1 MIDFKPT
8 LLLVDDM
15 QVNLVMLG
23 AILKNEYHIKTARS
37 ATQALEIVALG
48 GIDLILL
55 DVVMPDMDG
64 YTMCTLL
71 KNDEKTQD
79 IPVIFVTGSS
89 SKEDEEKGFLVG
101 AVDFIRKPFEAT
113 TVKNRVKTH
122 INLRLRQIELE
133 TISKTIQEQNQKLK
147 RYTQLVEVILDN
159 QKNIIL
165 LTNGKRLTQA
175 NKVFSQFFGFTDLE
189 DFLKSHQCICEFFIK
204 EDGYLST
211 QMGELDWIS
220 YVVQNPTETNL
231 AKIIQNENEYI
242 FKVYGRIVEKNIQ
255 DGEDYVVVTLE
266 DITQELMRQK
276 ELKAKSILLQQQ
288 SRLAALGEMIGNI
301 AHQWRQPLSVITMVI
316 SGMKVK
322 QDFGIPITD
331 ESISEVTDTI
341 MNQANYLSKTID
353 DFRDFIKNDTIQES
367 FNLSQV
373 INDTAN
379 LLDATLKSNYIKLTL
394 TTDDTL
400 VYTGEPNQL
409 SQVIMNIVNNAKDAF
424 TEKNQKHKEIVIK
437 SWQDDHSIK
446 IEVTDN
452 AGGID
457 EEIKEKI
464 FDPYFTTKHQSQG
477 TGLGLFICSN
487 IIQKYFDGKIT
498 IEDVE
503 EKIEEDVYTGT
514 KFIIEFEA
522 NQTVVQEG

>member
-1 MIDFKPT
+1 MIDFKRT

-15 QVNLVMLG
+15 QVNLVLLS
-23 AILKNEYHIKTARS
+23 AILKDEYHIKTARS
-37 ATQALEIVALG
+37 ATQALAIIALG

-71 KNDEKTQD
+71 KKDENTHN
-79 IPVIFVTGSS
+79 IPIIFVTGSS
-89 SKEDEEKGFLVG
+89 SKEDEEKGFGVG
-101 AVDFIRKPFEAT
+101 AVDYIRKPFSAT
-113 TVKNRVKTH
+113 TIQNRVKTH

-159 QKNIIL
+159 QKNIVL

-175 NKVFSQFFGFTDLE
+175 NKVFSQFLGFTDLE

-211 QMGELDWIS
+211 QMGELDWTS
-220 YVVQNPTETNL
+220 HVVQNPTETHL

-242 FKVYGRIVEKNIQ
+242 FKVYGCIVENN
-255 DGEDYVVVTLE
+255 YVVVTLE

-276 ELKAKSILLQQQ
+276 ELKAKNILLQQQ

-301 AHQWRQPLSVITMVI
+301 AHQWRQPLSVITSVI
-316 SGMKVK
+316 SGVKVQ
-322 QDFGIPITD
+322 QDFGLHITN
-331 ESISEVTDTI
+331 ESISNVTNTI

-353 DFRDFIKNDTIQES
+353 DFRDFIKNDTTEEI
-367 FNLSQV
+367 FNLSKV

-394 TTDDTL
+394 TLDDTL
-400 VYTGEPNQL
+400 VYDGEPNQL

-424 TEKNQKHKEIVIK
+424 KEKNQKDKQIIIK
-437 SWQDDHSIK
+437 AVKDDNRIK
-446 IEVTDN
+446 IEISDN
-452 AGGID
+452 AGGIPH
-457 EEIKEKI
+457 EIKSKI

-487 IIQKYFDGKIT
+487 IIQKHFDGKIT
-498 IEDVE
+498 IEDVHETRE
-503 EKIEEDVYTGT
+503 ENVYTGT

-522 NQTVVQEG
+522 NEISV